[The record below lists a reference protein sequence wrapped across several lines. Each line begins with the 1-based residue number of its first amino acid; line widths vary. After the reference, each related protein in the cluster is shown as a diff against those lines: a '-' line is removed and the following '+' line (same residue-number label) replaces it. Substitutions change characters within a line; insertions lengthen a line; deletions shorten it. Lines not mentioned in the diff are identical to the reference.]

1 MKLGLSQ
8 SGWCSPTAL
17 SLALLLLLSIEFAIT
32 PGGASA
38 EQSSHMIKGSV
49 TQNQLIDRLE
59 TAGMKCVI
67 HEGSSGKN
75 TLVVD
80 QVRPGSSAYY
90 KGICTGDSIK
100 NLDEKT
106 GVLTIERAN
115 KVYQITIDK
124 TGDDTQRLSM
134 VSPKLDERK
143 PTIPVLDV
151 KPRDPNIP
159 VVDVKDRNPPL
170 LDVQQKEKEKDKT
183 LSSIDIELIID
194 ISGSMEDPDGTGN
207 LSKFEWCHQQV
218 RELAQRLAPYKRTM
232 TITTFNR
239 SFDTMER
246 CDPAKVE
253 NIYATTHPI
262 GGTDLVDP
270 LDARLNAA
278 YMKQAGTKQPVVI
291 AVITD
296 GQPNIPRDKTVVN
309 RALIDFSKRLTSP
322 EQVMVTFLQIG
333 DNFDGRDFCIDLDD
347 NLVSE
352 GAKYDIVDTKTFA
365 ELKQEGIVNALI
377 DAIMEKH
384 GTGTARSKVF
394 KHMLVTPTKSG
405 AEAAAAARQADQTLK
420 SSDDERHEIE
430 KRLLGQ

>member
-1 MKLGLSQ
+1 MKVSPAQ
-8 SGWCSPTAL
+8 SGWCRRTAL
-17 SLALLLLLSIEFAIT
+17 SATVLLLLVISIGTT
-32 PGGASA
+32 PSGASA
-38 EQSSHMIKGSV
+38 EQSSHLIKGSV

-59 TAGMKCVI
+59 TAGIKCVI
-67 HEGSSGKN
+67 HQSNNGKSA
-75 TLVVD
+75 LVVD

-90 KGICTGDSIK
+90 KGICSGDNIK

-106 GVLTIERAN
+106 GVLTIERAS

-124 TGDDTQRLSM
+124 TGDDSQKLSM

-159 VVDVKDRNPPL
+159 VIDVNDKNAPL
-170 LDVQQKEKEKDKT
+170 LDVKQKEAEKDKK

-194 ISGSMEDPDGTGN
+194 ISGSMDDPDGTGN
-207 LSKFEWCHQQV
+207 MSKFEWCHQQV
-218 RELAQRLAPYKRTM
+218 RALAQRLAPYQNTM

-239 SFDTMER
+239 SFETMER
-246 CDPAKVE
+246 CSPEKVE

-278 YMKQAGTKQPVVI
+278 YMKQAATRHTALI

-296 GQPNIPRDKTVVN
+296 GLPNIPRDPTVVN
-309 RALIDFSKRLTSP
+309 RALIDFSHRLTGP
-322 EQVMVTFLQIG
+322 EQVIVTFLQIG
-333 DNFDGRDFCIDLDD
+333 DTFNGRDFCIDLDD

-365 ELKQEGIVNALI
+365 ELKQEGMVDALI
-377 DAIMEKH
+377 DALMEKRST
-384 GTGTARSKVF
+384 GTGHSKVF

-405 AEAAAAARQADQTLK
+405 AEASAAARQADQTLK
-420 SSDDERHEIE
+420 STDDERHEIE